1 MNLKDEDN
9 TCQKPFIISSA
20 TITQLATHYGYRTT
34 ESFMNEIEPMI
45 NKLPKIVKHQRLFQR
60 GRYPILRPAE
70 VKYVVDYME
79 GL

>member
-1 MNLKDEDN
+1 
-9 TCQKPFIISSA
+9 
-20 TITQLATHYGYRTT
+20 
-34 ESFMNEIEPMI
+34 MNEIEPMI

-70 VKYVVDYME
+70 VKYVVEYME